1 MNLTGVLDLK
11 KHTNF
16 KKRNNLVKSR
26 INNKFLNSLNE
37 MNQVSNKLTD
47 YEKRLIILE
56 KKVKKKSIDLGSN
69 IEMKLK
75 SFKRESNEIKNEILN
90 ICNNAQY
97 LSELKKK
104 CFFGIKLILENRL
117 IKLKYIYKKLKMK
130 NKKYSKF
137 SKQRKKLLQNR
148 NLQYVFRREDDKNR
162 NIMENNHVNNK
173 NENNNQMDE
182 FISKQNLDQNN
193 KLKKINSTLDKF
205 VSSFKKLSE
214 IVSHHD
220 QMVCD
225 IEYNTVE
232 TQDNVRKGK
241 DTLVQIFKDVNS
253 NRKFILKF
261 FFILIL
267 IVIFYMIFV

>member
-11 KHTNF
+11 KYTNF

-37 MNQVSNKLTD
+37 MNKISNKLID

-56 KKVKKKSIDLGSN
+56 KKVKKKSIDLGTN
-69 IEMKLK
+69 MEMKLK
-75 SFKRESNEIKNEILN
+75 FFKKEEKDIKKEISV
-90 ICNNAQY
+90 ICNNSQN
-97 LSELKKK
+97 LSNLKKK
-104 CFFGIKLILENRL
+104 YFLGIKLILENKL
-117 IKLKYIYKKLKMK
+117 IKLKYIYKKLKSK
-130 NKKYSKF
+130 NKKHSNF

-148 NLQYVFRREDDKNR
+148 NLKYVFKREEKTTQNFTR
-162 NIMENNHVNNK
+162 ENNNK
-173 NENNNQMDE
+173 NNPQIDQFLN
-182 FISKQNLDQNN
+182 KQNLAENN

-253 NRKFILKF
+253 NRSFILKF
-261 FFILIL
+261 FFILIV
-267 IVIFYMIFV
+267 IVIFYMVFV